1 MKFVW
6 FFVSLFV
13 AQCDDC
19 AQPFSTTTT
28 ISTTTNSSSSNSNTN
43 NNKKGRQGTEM
54 TVFLYTLLI
63 FAFFSWSFAPF
74 TSPHPPFRDTTPAP
88 PPLPT
93 LKQIVR
99 VVSQIIYFTLA
110 LFYFRAF
117 FCLHCYRWVLLP
129 LCNFFTR
136 FYFLILF
143 LFLFHLLLF
152 CLPSLQLLFSLL
164 LPIMRKIN
172 VLYRDQSQMKVCQG
186 YGPQNYNCMGER
198 LRLRLNVCVCLCV
211 SEN

>member
-1 MKFVW
+1 
-6 FFVSLFV
+6 
-13 AQCDDC
+13 
-19 AQPFSTTTT
+19 
-28 ISTTTNSSSSNSNTN
+28 
-43 NNKKGRQGTEM
+43 M

-74 TSPHPPFRDTTPAP
+74 TSPHPPFRATTPAP

-198 LRLRLNVCVCLCV
+198 LRLRLNVCVCLGKLVLFRTQADCLSECWHAVCV
-211 SEN
+211 CVCKCAFVLKKMVENAFATTFIAYFQGRHINCSFC